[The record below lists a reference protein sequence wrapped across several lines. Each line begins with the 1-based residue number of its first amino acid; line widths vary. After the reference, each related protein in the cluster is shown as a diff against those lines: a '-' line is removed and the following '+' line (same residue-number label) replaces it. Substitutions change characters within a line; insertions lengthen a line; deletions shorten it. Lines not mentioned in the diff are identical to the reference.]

1 MKGKKGYFDLQVNG
15 YGGVDFN
22 NDALTGEGLHKAY
35 SALQADGV
43 AGILATIITDDIDL
57 MCDRL
62 RNLNRLREK
71 DSLAKQIIAGIHI
84 EGPFINEAVGY
95 RGAHPAD
102 AIKPAN
108 VDDMKKL
115 LDAAAG
121 LTRIVTLAPER
132 DEGQAVTKF
141 LAQQGVVASAGH
153 CHAKL
158 DELTAA
164 IDAGLSMFTHL
175 GNGCPKKMNRLD
187 NIIQRALS
195 LSDKLCFTLIADGIH
210 LPYFVLNNIFRI
222 AGFDRCVI
230 VSDAMAAA
238 GLGPGRYTF
247 GRWDVRIGQDLAAR
261 SPDGSHLIGSTMS
274 MRHSEANLRNKLGLN
289 DEQIRKLMMENP
301 RQTIG
306 LKCAGPSGGQIWGPG
321 DRKSFK

>member
-1 MKGKKGYFDLQVNG
+1 MNDKNGYFDLQVNG

-22 NDALTGEGLHKAY
+22 NDGLTSEGLHKAC
-35 SALQADGV
+35 SALKADGV
-43 AGILATIITDDIDL
+43 AGILATIITDEIEL
-57 MCDRL
+57 MCKRL
-62 RNLNRLREK
+62 HNLNRLREK
-71 DSLAKQIIAGIHI
+71 DSLAKQMIAGIHI
-84 EGPFINEAVGY
+84 EGPFINETTGY

-102 AIKPAN
+102 AVIPAN
-108 VDDMKKL
+108 VDDMQRL

-132 DEGQAVTKF
+132 DNGQALTK
-141 LAQQGVVASAGH
+141 LLTEQGVVVSAGH
-153 CHAKL
+153 CNATL
-158 DELTAA
+158 DELNAA

-175 GNGCPKKMNRLD
+175 GNGCPTQMNRHD

-195 LSDKLCFTLIADGIH
+195 LSDRLWLTLIADGIH
-210 LPYFVLNNIFRI
+210 LPYFVLNNILRT

-238 GLGPGRYTF
+238 GLGPGRYTV
-247 GRWDVRIGQDLAAR
+247 GRWDVLIGQDLAAR
-261 SPDGSHLIGSTMS
+261 SPDGSHLIGSAMS
-274 MRHSEANLRNKLGLN
+274 IRHSEANLRNELGLN

-306 LKCAGPSGGQIWGPG
+306 LKVS
-321 DRKSFK
+321 